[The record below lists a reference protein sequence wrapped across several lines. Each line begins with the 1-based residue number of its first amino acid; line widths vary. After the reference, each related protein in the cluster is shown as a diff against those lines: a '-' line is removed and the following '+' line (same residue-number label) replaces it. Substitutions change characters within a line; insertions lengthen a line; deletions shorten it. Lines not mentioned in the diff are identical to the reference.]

1 MTQSNSGAGE
11 ALTRRSVVATGAA
24 AGALLLAGC
33 SQDGGTSGVGAGG
46 AGSGGSGSGGSGS
59 GSAANGVFDL
69 STIPVGGGRSATFKG
84 SPIVLEQPKA
94 GTVVAFSAIC
104 PHQGCVVAPAGSRFD
119 CPCHGS
125 VFNGTTGAVE
135 HGPAARGLTALT
147 VTVSGSTATV
157 S

>member
-1 MTQSNSGAGE
+1 MTQSNSSAGE

-33 SQDGGTSGVGAGG
+33 SEDGGTSGAGA
-46 AGSGGSGSGGSGS
+46 GGSGS